1 MFTIEPVQP
10 KHYEEALKLIFTTAN
25 NRHISILTNLHAIVP
40 LLNSKRC
47 NLYWVRQRTRIIAAG
62 IAIHNPGK
70 VAIIYHS
77 RCPTANDIIP
87 FSQLIGNLARLALL
101 EGADI
106 VEILLTHPS
115 NAEVQAL
122 KMAGF
127 IHLARLIHMSR
138 PLENLPFA
146 QSQSDE
152 LEWNHFNPGD
162 ENKLAKM
169 LPEMLVDSL
178 DCPAMCGLRKVED
191 IIEGYKA
198 SGIFRADSWWLPQWK
213 GNDIGCILMN
223 DSIVDEQ
230 TSFIVYLGVI
240 PRWRRMGFARAML
253 RHAFRYAYQR
263 EIKNISL
270 SVDAR
275 NTPAIRLYRQEGFT
289 PIKQQDVFIT
299 HIDAKKQSVRR

>member
-62 IAIHNPGK
+62 IVIHNPGR

-77 RCPTANDIIP
+77 RCLTANDIIP
-87 FSQLIGNLARLALL
+87 FSQLIGNLARSALL

-115 NAEVQAL
+115 NVEVQAL

-138 PLENLPFA
+138 PLE
-146 QSQSDE
+146 
-152 LEWNHFNPGD
+152 
-162 ENKLAKM
+162 
-169 LPEMLVDSL
+169 
-178 DCPAMCGLRKVED
+178 
-191 IIEGYKA
+191 
-198 SGIFRADSWWLPQWK
+198 
-213 GNDIGCILMN
+213 
-223 DSIVDEQ
+223 
-230 TSFIVYLGVI
+230 
-240 PRWRRMGFARAML
+240 
-253 RHAFRYAYQR
+253 
-263 EIKNISL
+263 
-270 SVDAR
+270 
-275 NTPAIRLYRQEGFT
+275 
-289 PIKQQDVFIT
+289 
-299 HIDAKKQSVRR
+299 